1 MMFYYL
7 ENKSSLNQNIFFD
20 IDKPKMATFENS
32 KVRRRERIDDG
43 AFEVSLKMPVL
54 SSATSVGRRPGDF
67 GLFNGAIYVRAQD
80 QSIITLGAGGSGSG
94 WPSVLEANPNSGS
107 FSPRIDEF
115 QDLLFEAGIKIGR
128 GDFPTGPTS
137 ASGINIGNG
146 NTSTGDNS
154 IAIGTGITTSE
165 LRSTAIGTG
174 AQAPSVDAL
183 AIGSGALASAADAI
197 AIGLGSRAEHAQS
210 VAIGAGATTTG
221 VNQIVLGGGQ
231 IVSVTGNLVVLGPSV
246 QLNTIPNVAVPNN
259 ANAAGAGVAV
269 GGLYRDQADP
279 ATVYQRTA

>member
-1 MMFYYL
+1 
-7 ENKSSLNQNIFFD
+7 
-20 IDKPKMATFENS
+20 MATFENS
-32 KVRRRERIDDG
+32 RVRRRERIDDG

-67 GLFNGAIYVRAQD
+67 GLFNGAIYIRAQD
-80 QSIITLGAGGSGSG
+80 QSIITLGGGGSG

-128 GDFPTGPTS
+128 GYFPTGPTS

-154 IAIGTGITTSE
+154 IAIGTGITTTE

-174 AQAPSVDAL
+174 AQASSIDAL
-183 AIGSGALASAADAI
+183 AIGSGALASETSAI

-210 VAIGAGATTTG
+210 AAIGEGATTTG
-221 VNQIVLGGGQ
+221 ANQIVLGGGQ
-231 IVSVTGNLVVLGPSV
+231 IVSVTGNLVVLGPNV

-269 GGLYRDQADP
+269 GGLYRDQLDP